1 MDAPGVESGLRRIVE
16 MHGENPQQRV
26 MAVASLREYFRGALH
41 EALDHQQVAVEA
53 QTEQYVVNLLTL
65 FARTEEISGPSPAGG
80 ALRPLALQLA
90 DALEAATPEERC
102 RALQRMGDLSLFF
115 AGCFARSFA
124 RRLVDVDYHIAMGGR
139 AYATLA
145 EAFGRGPRRALAS
158 VFAELAAKFQPLVDA
173 LGEVSEVGYRH
184 GPEDVLRLYEI
195 WLRTGSAR
203 ARRQLGQL
211 GVTPSPVGQRPH

>member
-1 MDAPGVESGLRRIVE
+1 
-16 MHGENPQQRV
+16 MHDENEGQRV
-26 MAVASLREYFRGALH
+26 LAVASLREYFRDALH
-41 EALDHQQVAVEA
+41 EALDHQHVAVEA

-65 FARTEEISGPSPAGG
+65 FARTEEMNGAAGG
-80 ALRPLALQLA
+80 GRATRPLALQLA

-102 RALQRMGDLSLFF
+102 RVLQRMGDLSLFF

-145 EAFGRGPRRALAS
+145 DAFGRGPRRALAT

-173 LGEVSEVGYRH
+173 LGEVSDAGYRY
-184 GPEDVLRLYEI
+184 GQADVLRLYEI
-195 WLRTGSAR
+195 WLRTGSPR
-203 ARRQLGQL
+203 ARRLLGGL
-211 GVTPSPVGQRPH
+211 GVTPSPVGRRPH

>member
-1 MDAPGVESGLRRIVE
+1 
-16 MHGENPQQRV
+16 MHGENEGQRV
-26 MAVASLREYFRGALH
+26 LAVASLREYFRDALH
-41 EALDHQQVAVEA
+41 EALDHQHVAVGA

-65 FARTEEISGPSPAGG
+65 FARTEEVSGASAAGRTS
-80 ALRPLALQLA
+80 RPLALQLA

-102 RALQRMGDLSLFF
+102 RLLQRMGDLSLFV

-145 EAFGRGPRRALAS
+145 DAFGRGPRRALAG

-173 LGEVSEVGYRH
+173 LGEVSDAGYRH
-184 GPEDVLRLYEI
+184 GQEDVLRLYEI
-195 WLRTGSAR
+195 WLRTGSPR
-203 ARRQLGQL
+203 ARTLLGGL
-211 GVTPSPVGQRPH
+211 GVTPSPVGRRPH